1 MDNYVN
7 EIISLD
13 KNRRLTLTQ
22 KFGLCSQIGD
32 IIILTPLLSMRET
45 FPGRKKEDGGGGG
58 VTSDEEGK
66 FGKGMS
72 MKFSRERRRVVGE
85 IIGDFAKGVVIVGEL
100 GEGGGGEN

>member
-13 KNRRLTLTQ
+13 KNRSLTLTL
-22 KFGLCSQIGD
+22 KLSLCSQIGD

-58 VTSDEEGK
+58 ETCLK
-66 FGKGMS
+66 MS
-72 MKFSRERRRVVGE
+72 PYPLYSLSCNLNFKCSLL
-85 IIGDFAKGVVIVGEL
+85 IVMMYGF
-100 GEGGGGEN
+100 